1 MYSASLRDYYAKFS
15 NIVVRIS
22 LCGSQPFYYIL
33 QFKDTI

>member
-15 NIVVRIS
+15 KLFVRIT
-22 LCGSQPFYYIL
+22 LRGSQPFCYIL